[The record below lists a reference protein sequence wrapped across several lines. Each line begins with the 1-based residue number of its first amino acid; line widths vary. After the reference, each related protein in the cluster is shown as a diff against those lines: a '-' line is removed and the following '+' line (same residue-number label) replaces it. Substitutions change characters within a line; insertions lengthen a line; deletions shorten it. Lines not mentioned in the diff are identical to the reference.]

1 MTKVLQ
7 GIRVLDVTRYVA
19 GPICSAQLGDLG
31 AEVIH
36 VENVGGAEDRSPLPI
51 DPDYKG
57 GAGFIQCNRNKKG
70 LSLDLTRE
78 EGKAILRKL
87 VAKTDILVANMPRQ
101 ATQSLGID
109 YDTLRAIKPD
119 IIMVHI
125 TSFGEGPY
133 ADRVGFDAIAQVM
146 SGGTHL
152 SGHEGDPMKSAAAW
166 VDMTTGNHGTIGA
179 LAALLHRNA
188 TGQGQKIEVNLL
200 QSALTVTNYFVLEEY
215 LTGMGRVGTAN
226 RAPSGAPCDLIHTLD
241 GAVYVAVLGNPMF
254 KRLANLIG
262 KPELT
267 SDPRFLTDEQRAT
280 NGELLSRMTGE
291 WAADKTTA
299 QALEALAASR
309 IPAGPLLRPDQ
320 ILDDEHVK
328 AAGFVKYIDV
338 PGLRKPV
345 PFITPAYRLSETPAT
360 IEVGP
365 PLPGE
370 HSDEILAEL
379 GYSGADI
386 AGFRANGIV

>member
-1 MTKVLQ
+1 MSKVLD
-7 GIRVLDVTRYVA
+7 GVRVLDVTRYVA

-36 VENVGGAEDRSPLPI
+36 VENVGGAEDRSPLPVAAN
-51 DPDYKG
+51 YQG
-57 GAGFIQCNRNKKG
+57 GAGFIQCNRSKMG

-87 VAKTDILVANMPRQ
+87 VAVSDILVANMPRQ
-101 ATQSLGID
+101 ATASLGID
-109 YDTLRAIKPD
+109 YETLRAIKPD

-146 SGGTHL
+146 CGGTHL
-152 SGHEGDPMKSAAAW
+152 SGREGDPMKSAAAW
-166 VDMTTGNHGTIGA
+166 VDMTTGNHATIGV
-179 LAALLHRNA
+179 LAALLHRRA

-200 QSALTVTNYFVLEEY
+200 QSALSVTNYFILEEH
-215 LTGMGRVGTAN
+215 LTKAGRVGTAN
-226 RAPSGAPCDLIHTLD
+226 RAPSGAPCDLIPTRD

-254 KRLANLIG
+254 KRLAGLIG

-267 SDPRFLTDEQRAT
+267 QDPRFLNDELRAT
-280 NGELLSRMTGE
+280 NGEILSRMTAD
-291 WAADKTTA
+291 WAADKTTHE
-299 QALEALAASR
+299 ALRQLAASR

-320 ILDDEHVK
+320 VLEDEHVK

-338 PGLRKPV
+338 HGIGKPV
-345 PFITPAYRLSETPAT
+345 PFITPAYRLSATPAT

-370 HSDEILAEL
+370 HTDEILKRL
-379 GYSGADI
+379 GYSVAEI
-386 AGFRANGIV
+386 AKLRNGGIV